1 MFIDDLVFLSF
12 VTVILSGYPNL
23 DFPCSVLYH
32 QSVVPHT
39 KYFISAHTTVLKK
52 KIIKIT
58 VLFWHLSSKV
68 LIIFNT
74 IFIRLFLSYSFLS
87 LFLILSA
94 VCEIYGRTFIS
105 SLSLLKTPL
114 SNSFCTVT
122 SDVSRPFGS
131 PVYWFGCPN
140 SGAQKRFFNFL
151 FEDFF

>member
-74 IFIRLFLSYSFLS
+74 IFIRLFCI
-87 LFLILSA
+87 ILSFIIVIDIVCCLWNIWKNFYIIPISVENSSVKFILYSNQWCIQA
-94 VCEIYGRTFIS
+94 VWQPGI
-105 SLSLLKTPL
+105 LVWVPKLW
-114 SNSFCTVT
+114 
-122 SDVSRPFGS
+122 RPKKVF
-131 PVYWFGCPN
+131 
-140 SGAQKRFFNFL
+140 
-151 FEDFF
+151 